1 MLESEH
7 TVNLS
12 VFHPK
17 SAEAEKIFLPATTS
31 PDRITLVFR
40 TDDVHLFLG
49 ECEEAIL
56 GRSHNSNKIQPAV
69 DLSKFGGTSCGT
81 SRLHASLRRKDHKWW
96 IEDLGSSNGTWVNG
110 ERLAPFTPYQL
121 TGNNQVLLANL
132 EVGIIVPEIASRS
145 LAA

>member
-1 MLESEH
+1 MLQPEH

-12 VFHPK
+12 LFHAKP
-17 SAEAEKIFLPATTS
+17 AENSFAPASPS
-31 PDRITLVFR
+31 PDRLTLVFR
-40 TDDVHLFLG
+40 TDDVHVFLSEG
-49 ECEEAIL
+49 EEAIL
-56 GRSHNSNKIQPAV
+56 GRAHPSNKIQPNV
-69 DLSKFGGTSCGT
+69 DLARFGGISCGT

-110 ERLAPFTPYQL
+110 ERLAPFTPYL
-121 TGNNQVLLANL
+121 LKGSSQVLLANL